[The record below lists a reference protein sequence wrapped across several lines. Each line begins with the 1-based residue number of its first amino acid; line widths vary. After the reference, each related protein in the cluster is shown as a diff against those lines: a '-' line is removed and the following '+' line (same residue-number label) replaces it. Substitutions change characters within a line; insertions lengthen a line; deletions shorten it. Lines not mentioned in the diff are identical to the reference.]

1 MTPTGFVFLLVS
13 VVGVTAFLLWCLTRV
28 LRSARHPGHLAHVE
42 PVEKKDISR
51 R

>member
-1 MTPTGFVFLLVS
+1 MTPTGFIFLLVS
-13 VVGVTAFLLWCLTRV
+13 VGSVTAFLLWCLMRV

-42 PVEKKDISR
+42 PVEKEDISR